1 MVRFI
6 FAGLSCLFMR
16 KKGEGELVA
25 DNLVPWIITIGVI
38 TLLFFLYYILSG
50 KGNNALGWF
59 KQIWR
64 FGK

>member
-1 MVRFI
+1 
-6 FAGLSCLFMR
+6 MR